1 MTSTSNTAQRTVMAP
16 PPSPLSAKMPANRVV
31 SVIVQAD
38 EDVEWVWSSTAEG
51 VKYVSGYNKIKHRR

>member
-1 MTSTSNTAQRTVMAP
+1 MAP